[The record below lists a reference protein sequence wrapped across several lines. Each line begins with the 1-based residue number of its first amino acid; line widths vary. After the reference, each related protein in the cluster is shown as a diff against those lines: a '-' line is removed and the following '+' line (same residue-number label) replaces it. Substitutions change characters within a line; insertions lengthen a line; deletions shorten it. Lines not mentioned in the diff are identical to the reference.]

1 MNIKPA
7 FAIVTAM
14 IITGILLSDRPDTPA
29 PTADPTTTPST
40 PPHTHS
46 PRPTIP
52 SQQDDAAGDGFHV
65 PDESPVATPSY
76 DGGEDPTWTL
86 PVADQQR
93 AISAA
98 AQFIDGWLQ
107 PDPTLRTQMLRPVA
121 AEALISDLAG
131 DDLRIWTTTATPGG
145 PQIVELAST
154 NALLRQTFTDGRSV
168 DLLLTVEPGSLHG
181 WVVTAI
187 APTIGR

>member
-1 MNIKPA
+1 MNLKPA
-7 FAIVTAM
+7 FAIVTAL
-14 IITGILLSDRPDTPA
+14 IITGILLGDRPDTPA
-29 PTADPTTTPST
+29 PAADPTTTPS
-40 PPHTHS
+40 HTHS

-52 SQQDDAAGDGFHV
+52 SQHEDAVGDGFHV
-65 PDESPVATPSY
+65 PDESPVATPSH

-107 PDPTLRTQMLRPVA
+107 PKPTLRTQMLRPVA
-121 AEALISDLAG
+121 AEALISDLAE

-154 NALLRQTFTDGRSV
+154 NALLRQPFTDGRSV
-168 DLLLTVEPGSLHG
+168 DLLLTAEPGSLHG
-181 WVVTAI
+181 WMVTDI

>member
-1 MNIKPA
+1 MNLKPA
-7 FAIVTAM
+7 FAIVTAL
-14 IITGILLSDRPDTPA
+14 IITGILLGDRPDTPA
-29 PTADPTTTPST
+29 PTADLTTTPST

-52 SQQDDAAGDGFHV
+52 SQQDDAAGDGFRV

-121 AEALISDLAG
+121 AEALIADLAG
-131 DDLRIWTTTATPGG
+131 DDLRIWTTTATQD

-154 NALLRQTFTDGRSV
+154 NALLRQPFTDGRSV
-168 DLLLTVEPGSLHG
+168 DLLLTAEPGSLHG
-181 WVVTAI
+181 WMVTDI

>member
-1 MNIKPA
+1 MNLKPA
-7 FAIVTAM
+7 FAIVTAL
-14 IITGILLSDRPDTPA
+14 IITGILLSDRPNTPA
-29 PTADPTTTPST
+29 PAANPTTTPTT

-52 SQQDDAAGDGFHV
+52 SQQDDAAGDGFHA
-65 PDESPVATPSY
+65 PAESPVATPSY

-86 PVADQQR
+86 PAADQQR
-93 AISAA
+93 AITAA

-107 PDPTLRTQMLRPVA
+107 PNPTLRTQMLRPVA
-121 AEALISDLAG
+121 AEALIADLAE
-131 DDLRIWTTTATPGG
+131 DDLRIWTTTATQD

-154 NALLRQTFTDGRSV
+154 NALLRQPFTDGRSV
-168 DLLLTVEPGSLHG
+168 DLLLTAEPGSLHG
-181 WVVTAI
+181 WMVTDI

>member
-1 MNIKPA
+1 MNLKPA
-7 FAIVTAM
+7 FAIVTAL
-14 IITGILLSDRPDTPA
+14 IITGILLGDRPTTPA

-40 PPHTHS
+40 PPHTDTPQPATPS
-46 PRPTIP
+46 PHE
-52 SQQDDAAGDGFHV
+52 DAVGDGFHA

-86 PVADQQR
+86 PAADQQG
-93 AISAA
+93 AVSAA

-121 AEALISDLAG
+121 AEALVADLAEE
-131 DDLRIWTTTATPGG
+131 DLRIWTTTATPGG

-154 NALLRQTFTDGRSV
+154 NALLRQPFTDGRSV
-168 DLLLTVEPGSLHG
+168 DLLLTAEPGSLHG
-181 WVVTAI
+181 WMVTDI

>member
-1 MNIKPA
+1 MNLKPA
-7 FAIVTAM
+7 FAIVTAL
-14 IITGILLSDRPDTPA
+14 IITGILLGDRPTTPA
-29 PTADPTTTPST
+29 PAAAPTTTPST
-40 PPHTHS
+40 PPHTNS

-52 SQQDDAAGDGFHV
+52 SQHEDAAGDGFHV

-98 AQFIDGWLQ
+98 AQFIGGWLQ
-107 PDPTLRTQMLRPVA
+107 PNPTLRTQMLRPVA
-121 AEALISDLAG
+121 VEALVADLAG
-131 DDLRIWTTTATPGG
+131 EDLRIWTTTATQD

-154 NALLRQTFTDGRSV
+154 TALLRQPFIDGRSV
-168 DLLLTVEPGSLHG
+168 DLLLTAEPGSRHG
-181 WVVTAI
+181 WMVTDI
-187 APTIGR
+187 APTAGR

>member
-14 IITGILLSDRPDTPA
+14 IITGILLGDRPNTPA
-29 PTADPTTTPST
+29 PTADLTTTPST

-52 SQQDDAAGDGFHV
+52 SQQDDAAGDGFRV
-65 PDESPVATPSY
+65 PDESPVATPSH

-98 AQFIDGWLQ
+98 AQFIGGWLQ

-121 AEALISDLAG
+121 AEALVADLAEEE
-131 DDLRIWTTTATPGG
+131 LRIWTTTTAPGG

-154 NALLRQTFTDGRSV
+154 NALLRQPFTDGRSV
-168 DLLLTVEPGSLHG
+168 DLLLTAEPGSLHG
-181 WVVTAI
+181 WMVTDI